1 MKKIIIFKIF
11 SIVIIFNSCTGTDE
25 NLSRD
30 DVNLL
35 KNCIEY
41 IEKKEMKDYKECYL
55 VDPYFSAIL
64 ITNYFDY
71 SDESFEKL
79 FENKSKDYYKK
90 LQANINSKFL
100 NKFDKELE
108 TFSKCN
114 QSTNYVL
121 RFSGISN
128 EFIMAYVYVYSNEV
142 TKENLIER
150 NYEDKV
156 QQINDY
162 IFLLDENKNIKEVL
176 TGGVIFN

>member
-1 MKKIIIFKIF
+1 MKKIIILKIF
-11 SIVIIFNSCTGTDE
+11 SLIIIFNSCSKPSE
-25 NLSRD
+25 NLSKD
-30 DVNLL
+30 DINLL

-41 IEKKEMKDYKECYL
+41 IEAKETKDYKECYL

-90 LQANINSKFL
+90 LQANINSQFL
-100 NKFDKELE
+100 NKLDKELE

-121 RFSGISN
+121 RFSGIN
-128 EFIMAYVYVYSNEV
+128 DKFIMAYVYVYANEV
-142 TKENLIER
+142 TKQNLIKR
-150 NYEDKV
+150 NYEGRV